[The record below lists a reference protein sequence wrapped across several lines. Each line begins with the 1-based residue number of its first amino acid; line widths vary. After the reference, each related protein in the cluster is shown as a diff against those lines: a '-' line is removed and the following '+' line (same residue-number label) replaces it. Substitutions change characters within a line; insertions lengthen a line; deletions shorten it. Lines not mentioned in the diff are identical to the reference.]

1 MECRME
7 KSERR
12 QIPLAASLAGL
23 RLIGAGAVLGLALAV
38 PAAPAQADPPRPP
51 ATTQSDDAPDS

>member
-1 MECRME
+1 ME

-12 QIPLAASLAGL
+12 PITLTASLAGL
-23 RLIGAGAVLGLALAV
+23 RLIGAGAVLGLTLTV

-51 ATTQSDDAPDS
+51 ATTQDSVDLDEA

>member
-1 MECRME
+1 MEK

-12 QIPLAASLAGL
+12 PIPLAVSLAGL

-38 PAAPAQADPPRPP
+38 PAAPSQADPPRPP
-51 ATTQSDDAPDS
+51 ATTQDQPDDAAEN